1 MNRYAIIGLFV
12 FWLSSI
18 AGTAY
23 FVHDYTKAKTDQDK
37 LSSVERAI
45 AQQKGLDEQ
54 NRELEI
60 SAAKQKEKIRVVY
73 RDRIKKVT
81 EYVESTNRVQCF
93 DDSGVQL
100 YNSISGMENASGDA
114 VR

>member
-1 MNRYAIIGLFV
+1 VNKYAIIGLFV

-37 LSSVERAI
+37 LSSVERTI
-45 AQQKGLDEQ
+45 EQQNELDEQ
-54 NRELEI
+54 NRELEF
-60 SAAKQKEKIRVVY
+60 SAAEQKEKIRIVY

-81 EYVESTNRVQCF
+81 EYVESTNRIQCF

-100 YNSISGMENASGDA
+100 YNSISAMEDASGYA